1 MARPARI
8 SQSEHPYHVSTRTN
22 NKEYRF
28 HQKKVQKAL
37 IASLAE
43 VLMRASKIYEVQIL
57 HLVLM
62 ATHYHMIINTPLENI
77 SLFMQYVNAR
87 IAELFNKA
95 QNRTGHLWGER
106 FYSTIIDTAEY
117 MKKVIRYIYGN
128 PKKAG
133 IVENPLDYENS
144 TICFYAFGRQA
155 FVQVTEDGFFISL
168 GDTPEERRQTF
179 IREIIG
185 IPMTSEEMEE
195 TRKGLRKRFYGGDE
209 FTKTMQKKHVQPLKS
224 KSG

>member
-1 MARPARI
+1 MPRPKRI
-8 SQSEHPYHVSTRTN
+8 KQSEHPYHVSTRTN

-28 HQKKVQKAL
+28 DQKKVQRAL
-37 IASLAE
+37 IESVAE
-43 VLMRASKIYEVQIL
+43 VLMKASKIYEVQIL

-62 ATHYHMIINTPLENI
+62 ATHYHMIINTPLKNI
-77 SLFMQYVNAR
+77 SVFMQYVNAR

-106 FYSTIIDTAEY
+106 FYSTIIDTVEY
-117 MKKVIRYIYGN
+117 MRKVIRYVYGN

-155 FVQVTEDGFFISL
+155 FVKVTEDGFFISL
-168 GDTPEERRQTF
+168 GDTPEERRQVF

-185 IPMTSEEMEE
+185 LPMSPDEMEE
-195 TRKGLRKRFYGGDE
+195 TRKGLRKKYYGSDE
-209 FTKTMQKKHVQPLKS
+209 FIKMMKRKHEEPQKS